1 LKCFEPDL
9 KLLGHVEQ
17 HDPTLVTPF
26 ESVLDLTW
34 LPDPTK
40 LGPAAKLALIVF
52 RKGSNT
58 LSCNF
63 CQKNTAKE
71 CPPPGLKLGTR
82 ICPQCPKAWQ
92 TPRQV
97 FVAWGRGQ
105 ARVVAPTLWL
115 VSSCARCR
123 QLELINYN

>member
-9 KLLGHVEQ
+9 KLLGPAEQ
-17 HDPTLVTPF
+17 HDPTFVAPF

-40 LGPAAKLALIVF
+40 LGPAAKQAPIIF

-58 LSCNF
+58 LSRNF

-71 CPPPGLKLGTR
+71 CPPPSRAVARHADLPPLPQGLADPALG
-82 ICPQCPKAWQ
+82 ICCLGLWPGA
-92 TPRQV
+92 
-97 FVAWGRGQ
+97 RGGPN
-105 ARVVAPTLWL
+105 APA
-115 VSSCARCR
+115 C
-123 QLELINYN
+123 QL